1 MSLFRSLQNSPAT
14 ISIFHSSKLPESVAL
29 YGSLERA
36 FYNLNEDKNQFQ
48 IDLVT
53 KQMPTYDQF
62 KDINSR
68 CVSSEA
74 AKHVLLRCYPLLAD
88 KMTQQKDT
96 LVTMKSAG
104 IRDDRGI
111 RVFSPSEYEKIHEV
125 FDELVNDKEPEF
137 DPAHLFRAPLVV
149 DWDQN
154 LIACDEE
161 GLQAILAKYSH
172 QGAEHLALV

>member
-1 MSLFRSLQNSPAT
+1 MSLFRSLQSSPAT

-29 YGSLERA
+29 YGSLEKA
-36 FYNLNEDKNQFQ
+36 FYSLNEDANQFQ

-68 CVSSEA
+68 CVGTEA
-74 AKHVLLRCYPLLAD
+74 AKLVLLRCYPLLSD
-88 KMTQQKDT
+88 KMTKSNNK
-96 LVTMKSAG
+96 LVTMKGAG
-104 IRDDRGI
+104 VPDHRGVK
-111 RVFSPSEYEKIHEV
+111 VFSASEYEKIHQV
-125 FDELVNDKEPEF
+125 FDELVHENEPEF

-154 LIACDEE
+154 MIACDEA
-161 GLQAILAKYSH
+161 GLQEILAKYSH
-172 QGAEHLALV
+172 QGAEELALV

>member
-1 MSLFRSLQNSPAT
+1 MSLFRSLQNSPAI

-29 YGSLERA
+29 YGSLEKA
-36 FYNLNEDKNQFQ
+36 FYNLNGDKNQFQ

-62 KDINSR
+62 RDINSR
-68 CVSSEA
+68 CVNTEA
-74 AKHVLLRCYPLLAD
+74 AKQVLQRCYPLLQD
-88 KMTQQKDT
+88 KLTMAKDAV
-96 LVTMKSAG
+96 VTMKSAG
-104 IRDDRGI
+104 IRNDRGV

-125 FDELVNDKEPEF
+125 FDELVNEKEPEF

-161 GLQAILAKYSH
+161 GLQAILAKYSPE
-172 QGAEHLALV
+172 GAEHLALV

>member
-1 MSLFRSLQNSPAT
+1 MSLFRSLQNSPAI

-29 YGSLERA
+29 YRSLEKA
-36 FYNLNEDKNQFQ
+36 YYSLNEDKNQFQ

-62 KDINSR
+62 RDINSR
-68 CVSSEA
+68 CVNSEA
-74 AKHVLLRCYPLLAD
+74 AKLVLQRCYPLLQD
-88 KMTQQKDT
+88 KLTQSKDT

-104 IRDDRGI
+104 IRNDRGV
-111 RVFSPSEYEKIHEV
+111 RVFSASEYEKIHEV
-125 FDELVNDKEPEF
+125 FDELVNEKEPEF

-161 GLQAILAKYSH
+161 GLQAILAKYGYE
-172 QGAEHLALV
+172 GAEHLALV